1 METRSA
7 PPPRVRRKSAYHHGN
22 LREAVLAAM
31 QKLILKHGTAGFTLA
46 DAARLAGVV
55 PSALYRH
62 FTSRDQLLAQF
73 AADGFVLLQERLNRE
88 AAGSGPHPR
97 AAVEAF
103 GAAYLRFAM
112 EHPAHYAAMF
122 QSELDAKK
130 HPELLAAACGTLG
143 MLAAAAAPLT
153 ADVEALTAAIWA
165 TSHGFAQLAQAGTF
179 KSAGLAAD
187 PEIAL
192 RATLRALVKRDP
204 FALPVQ

>member
-1 METRSA
+1 M
-7 PPPRVRRKSAYHHGN
+7 
-22 LREAVLAAM
+22 AA
-31 QKLILKHGTAGFTLA
+31 A
-46 DAARLAGVV
+46 
-55 PSALYRH
+55 
-62 FTSRDQLLAQF
+62 LLAS
-73 AADGFVLLQERLNRE
+73 VRL
-88 AAGSGPHPR
+88 GS
-97 AAVEAF
+97 
-103 GAAYLRFAM
+103 
-112 EHPAHYAAMF
+112 PALIA
-122 QSELDAKK
+122 LDR
-130 HPELLAAACGTLG
+130 G